1 MQPPTIK
8 IKIEGTLCEGE
19 LIFLI
24 AISAKIIDMSA
35 VHNTMEAR

>member
-1 MQPPTIK
+1 MKPPIIK
-8 IKIEGTLCEGE
+8 IKIESTLCEVE

-35 VHNTMEAR
+35 EHSTMEAR